1 MWVSK
6 SNPNHS
12 DISFRDSLLQK
23 IRYHSIQH
31 RIPLDINV
39 SFSFARPID
48 YLSIQH
54 EIINCCNCY
63 DNNHSDNNHS
73 DHPIPDK
80 LIIESKINDSIQP
93 NKTNHFNQS
102 NHDTKIVIYYS
113 CLMQM
118 ATQDDR
124 FYNCQGNVVDNTEL
138 RNLLYEYRNK
148 NNNPIIMNFLLLSLF
163 ILLFYSL
170 TVRNVSEIKMY
181 YLFGTLFIILIII
194 NLI

>member
-1 MWVSK
+1 
-6 SNPNHS
+6 
-12 DISFRDSLLQK
+12 
-23 IRYHSIQH
+23 
-31 RIPLDINV
+31 
-39 SFSFARPID
+39 
-48 YLSIQH
+48 
-54 EIINCCNCY
+54 
-63 DNNHSDNNHS
+63 
-73 DHPIPDK
+73 
-80 LIIESKINDSIQP
+80 
-93 NKTNHFNQS
+93 
-102 NHDTKIVIYYS
+102 
-113 CLMQM
+113 M

-124 FYNCQGNVVDNTEL
+124 FYNCQGNVVDKTEL